1 MTKKYYLIVAFLTL
15 LSLLVCCVLF
25 APNELVFGTVKQDVA
40 VSLSNPTAL
49 ATNGN
54 DLYIADNIQ
63 ESGKHF
69 TIIHKLTT
77 DGLQSFFTNKSLEGK
92 TTDIAVANDGTLYL
106 MQQNKIVRCI
116 FGEETI
122 SFSTITV
129 EGVFAIAL
137 TNDAIFYAYTNGNFA
152 YVGARA
158 INNFDKEVKA
168 HNFYGA
174 TIRFLTQEITEN
186 KISVYFE
193 TASTLY
199 QTKLALNQTQD
210 GITTFEEGQEVLTD
224 PTKIAQTI
232 GVFDLNGQKVFFTN
246 TTVNDILNTPDSPD
260 LNLWQNNQILIKDA
274 KIANGS
280 LFVLNDYAV
289 ESIDGT
295 TNPHYQKPRLH
306 YANFTIDQQNK
317 IQDFAIE
324 GSLGASELNYAI
336 PTINA
341 YAIKVATAKGYP
353 SNIIYKPTHDDFTQ
367 NEIYQ
372 DRAIQKDKFDETDKF
387 LILNYSQDR
396 QFCFVCYEG
405 QFGWIKNSESLK
417 VSQLATGHA
426 VQGITLFNANVYNLP
441 IENDDF
447 LSLDSLDKLTTV
459 SVLGEYQQF
468 YLIAYNQTQ
477 GTTKYGFVFAVSIG
491 ANSPPKQYIS
501 YQRKAANP
509 VVGKQLEIFATQQTD
524 TIADNYLYDVEGKQI
539 LVKGNKEIRLYETL
553 EDGTCYVGVVVNDIL
568 YKGYVKSYD
577 LLKDYNVG
585 MTNSQLLAT
594 ACVAILAVI
603 IVYIV
608 ILRVRT
614 KKMANVREQ
623 ADSLLNS
630 KGLQTKEEDDD
641 DQDFFDVANS

>member
-1 MTKKYYLIVAFLTL
+1 MTKKYYLLITFLTL
-15 LSLLVCCVLF
+15 LSLLVCCFVF
-25 APNELVFGTVKQDVA
+25 APNELVFGAVKQDVA

-54 DLYIADNIQ
+54 DLFIADNIQ
-63 ESGKHF
+63 ESGKSY
-69 TIIHKLTT
+69 TIIHKLSP
-77 DGLQSFFTNKSLEGK
+77 DGLQTFFDDKSLQGE
-92 TTDIAVANDGTLYL
+92 TNDISVFSDGTLYL
-106 MQQNKIVRCI
+106 MQQDKIIRCA
-116 FGEETI
+116 FLEEGV

-129 EGVFAIAL
+129 NGVFDIQL

-158 INNFDKEVKA
+158 LNDFDKEVKA

-174 TIRFLTQEITEN
+174 TIRFLVEETTEN

-199 QTKLALNQTQD
+199 QTKLALNQTKD

-224 PTKIAQTI
+224 PTKISQTI
-232 GVFDLNGQKVFFTN
+232 GVFDFNGQKVFFTN
-246 TTVNDILNTPDSPD
+246 TTLNDVLNNADAPD
-260 LNLWQNNQILIKDA
+260 LNVWQNDQLLIKDV

-280 LFVLNDYAV
+280 LFVLNDYET
-289 ESIDGT
+289 ESIDGA
-295 TNPHYQKPRLH
+295 TNPYYQKPRLH
-306 YANFTIDQQNK
+306 YATMTIDEQNK
-317 IQDFAIE
+317 LTNYEFV

-336 PTINA
+336 PTISA
-341 YAIKVATAKGYP
+341 YSIKVATATGYP

-372 DRAIQKDKFDETDKF
+372 NRAIQKDKFDETDKF
-387 LILNYSQDR
+387 LILAYSPDK
-396 QFCFVCYEG
+396 QFCFVCYDD
-405 QFGWIKNSESLK
+405 QFGWIKNSDSLK
-417 VSQLATGHA
+417 ATSLSTGHS
-426 VQGITLFNANVYNLP
+426 VQGITLLNTNVYQLP
-441 IENDDF
+441 IEHDDF
-447 LSLDSLDKLTTV
+447 LLDDSLDKLTNV
-459 SVLGEYQQF
+459 NVLGEYQHF
-468 YLIAYNQTQ
+468 YLIVYNQTQ
-477 GTTKYGFVFAVSIG
+477 GTNKYGFVFAVSIG
-491 ANSPPKQYIS
+491 ANSPPKQYTP

-524 TIADNYLYDVEGKQI
+524 SIDNNYLYDVDGKQI
-539 LVKGNKEIRLYETL
+539 LVKGNKEVRLYETL

-585 MTNSQLLAT
+585 MTNSQILAT
-594 ACVAILAVI
+594 ACVAIVAVI

-608 ILRVRT
+608 ILRVRS
-614 KKMANVREQ
+614 KKMANAREH

-630 KGLQTKEEDDD
+630 KGLQTKDDD
-641 DQDFFDVANS
+641 DEQNFFDVTNS